1 MARSSLWLALGICV
15 GLGGC
20 EQSPAP
26 SPAPSGA
33 TLQPASA
40 APQQLPAAS
49 VAPSATPAA
58 SAVALSRADFA
69 RLFSELSESGEYFF
83 SDNYVSNET
92 SYLQVSAQLQKRKR
106 PGRAYIG
113 VGPEQNF
120 TYVSMLQ
127 PELAF
132 ILDIRRANAIEH
144 LWYKVLFE
152 AASTRFEFL
161 AALIGRD
168 AKAPPAQDAPLQAVL
183 QSVDA
188 LPKSD
193 EHFEESRARS
203 LEAIAG
209 LGIQLSE
216 KDRNDL
222 AASQQAFYDK
232 GLDLAFELH
241 EKNGRKYP
249 SLKSLLLQQD
259 PQGVQAGFLRSH
271 ESYEQLRK
279 MQQQN
284 RIIPVVG
291 NFAGDK
297 ALPAIAKELAQ
308 RSLSV
313 GAFYV
318 SNVEQY
324 LLEPPTFKQWVANVK
339 ALPADDASFFIRCY
353 LDQGKRHPAQ
363 MEGHRTATVLGG
375 FDPFKQRADK
385 RGYGS
390 FYQIATDGILTD

>member
-1 MARSSLWLALGICV
+1 
-15 GLGGC
+15 
-20 EQSPAP
+20 
-26 SPAPSGA
+26 
-33 TLQPASA
+33 
-40 APQQLPAAS
+40 
-49 VAPSATPAA
+49 
-58 SAVALSRADFA
+58 
-69 RLFSELSESGEYFF
+69 
-83 SDNYVSNET
+83 
-92 SYLQVSAQLQKRKR
+92 
-106 PGRAYIG
+106 
-113 VGPEQNF
+113 
-120 TYVSMLQ
+120 
-127 PELAF
+127 
-132 ILDIRRANAIEH
+132 
-144 LWYKVLFE
+144 
-152 AASTRFEFL
+152 
-161 AALIGRD
+161 
-168 AKAPPAQDAPLQAVL
+168 
-183 QSVDA
+183 
-188 LPKSD
+188 
-193 EHFEESRARS
+193 
-203 LEAIAG
+203 
-209 LGIQLSE
+209 
-216 KDRNDL
+216 
-222 AASQQAFYDK
+222 
-232 GLDLAFELH
+232 H

-375 FDPFKQRADK
+375 FDQFKQRADK